1 MKALVVGLASVVFL
15 SSAGFAEVEVIGKM
29 YTRKLVS
36 AEKHFL
42 VEYSRKLGK
51 GAEWCVG
58 NRVEPFNFQER
69 DSQTGEVRHLR
80 WYSCLV
86 HLEVDGYVKL
96 INVNRQILEQFS
108 KMGGDVIEVDMVYRG
123 EPRVSMYAYGPAVFQ
138 FVVARAVPQ
147 KEAAEY
153 LKRWELREA
162 AAKEALAKA
171 EADAKAERERT
182 HHFKRAKKRS
192 SEPAESE
199 VK

>member
-1 MKALVVGLASVVFL
+1 MKALVVGLALVVFL
-15 SSAGFAEVEVIGKM
+15 SSAGFAEVIGKM
-29 YTRKLVS
+29 YSRKLVS
-36 AEKHFL
+36 AEKL
-42 VEYSRKLGK
+42 IK
-51 GAEWCVG
+51 GGEWCTG
-58 NRVEPFNFQER
+58 NGVEPFDFQER

-86 HLEVDGYVKL
+86 HLQVDAKPRFVKL

-108 KMGGDVIEVDMVYRG
+108 KMGGDVIEVDVVYRG
-123 EPRVSMYAYGPAVFQ
+123 GPRVSMYAYDPAVFQ

-171 EADAKAERERT
+171 ETDAKAERERT

-192 SEPAESE
+192 SEPPASE
-199 VK
+199 VQ